1 MGNKRVTGR
10 PEGLWL
16 TAEAG
21 ADPVRDSRLSL
32 PRDYNA
38 ASYFIDRH
46 LAHARGDRIAIIDD
60 HGSYR
65 FAELA
70 SRVNRVGNVLR
81 RLGVGIEDR
90 VMLCVLDGIDFPA
103 LFW

>member
-1 MGNKRVTGR
+1 MARRRSGGGPSPRLPSVI
-10 PEGLWL
+10 
-16 TAEAG
+16 A
-21 ADPVRDSRLSL
+21 SRLQ
-32 PRDYNA
+32 R
-38 ASYFIDRH
+38 FIDRH
-46 LAHARGDRIAIIDD
+46 LAHGRGGKLAIIDD

-70 SRVNRVGNVLR
+70 SRVNRAGNVLR

-103 LFW
+103 LFWGAIKIGAVAVPISTIC